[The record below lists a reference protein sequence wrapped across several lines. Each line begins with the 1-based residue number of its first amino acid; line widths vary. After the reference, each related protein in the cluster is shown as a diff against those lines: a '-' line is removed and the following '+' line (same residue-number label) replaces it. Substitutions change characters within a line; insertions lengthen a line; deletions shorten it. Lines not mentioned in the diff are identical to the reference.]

1 MHKLSKSCIMITGN
15 PTIMNPAK
23 RLEEGGAFM
32 ADIMDSWQKIQQGAK
47 EAERL
52 INQGQYNLS
61 MVKTRQTLEYMA
73 KSLGERACIVDGDL
87 SDIIDQL
94 FEGQWIT
101 KSTRDHYHKLRM
113 IGNRAVHE
121 GNDSPTDANQAHHIL
136 SQEILTFANEYL
148 PKRRKSASTSVVIPM
163 ASSRPRGTAN
173 PGGRANSGSRT
184 KRRRKKKKAP
194 VYDILRFLIPITCV
208 ILLIFIIRAILPD
221 KEDKAPTESQT
232 ISETSAQPEES
243 SSIEETS
250 TDTPETVPPE
260 TTAPP
265 LIYKAT
271 TTVNVRTMPSTN
283 EDSRILV
290 QLLPG
295 QEVTVTGTYDSQWTI
310 INYEGQD
317 AYVATAYLTQ

>member
-1 MHKLSKSCIMITGN
+1 
-15 PTIMNPAK
+15 
-23 RLEEGGAFM
+23 M

-94 FEGQWIT
+94 YEGQWIT
-101 KSTRDHYHKLRM
+101 KATRDHYHKLRM

-136 SQEILTFANEYL
+136 SQELFTFANEYL
-148 PKRRKSASTSVVIPM
+148 PKRRKPASAPPTVSVPV
-163 ASSRPRGTAN
+163 SRPKGN
-173 PGGRANSGSRT
+173 PGTNPNRAKR
-184 KRRRKKKKAP
+184 RRRKKKAP
-194 VYDILRFLIPITCV
+194 IYDILRFLIPITCV
-208 ILLIFIIRAILPD
+208 ILLIFIIRALIPD
-221 KEDKAPTESQT
+221 KESQKPAQTTAPTETVTDAVPST
-232 ISETSAQPEES
+232 
-243 SSIEETS
+243 EETY
-250 TDTPETVPPE
+250 PEPTETLPPE

-265 LIYKAT
+265 LVYKAT

-283 EDSRILV
+283 GDSRILT
-290 QLLPG
+290 QLAPG